1 MKQRKEKQ
9 WEKLMKPKTGSL
21 KGSIKLIKKQTN
33 KQKKPARQT
42 TKEKLSGKE
51 ETSFQILQKL
61 KS

>member
-21 KGSIKLIKKQTN
+21 KGSIKLIKK
-33 KQKKPARQT
+33 KKKEKKTARQT
-42 TKEKLSGKE
+42 TKEKLFGEE

-61 KS
+61 KG